1 MSKVECTHCHLD
13 FNEEV
18 MIVEKVDF
26 VDAASPENSSAK
38 TTIRYFSEESSA
50 KPTAIRYFCCTG
62 CQGVFHL
69 LSDSGLDGFYDKLGT
84 KKLSAP
90 THSFEE
96 SSSFDTPSFYEQ
108 FVRKNED
115 GFEEISLIIEGIHCS
130 ACVWLNEKALNRL
143 EGVVEVS
150 INYANNKAKV
160 IWADHIVKL
169 SAIINM
175 IRSIGYNAY
184 PYDPSIQ
191 EEKANKERKDF
202 YLRIAVAFFG
212 AMNIM
217 WIAIAQY
224 AGYFS
229 GMDKEMKTILN
240 VGEWILAT
248 PVLFYSGW
256 VFFKGAYFG
265 IKNKIVNMDILV
277 ATGALLTYIYSIYIT
292 LLQEGE
298 AYFDSVAMIITF
310 VLLGKFLEVLS
321 KKSAADTL
329 DMIGRHVPKEVNVLR
344 EEVLERVSVH
354 EVRVGD
360 IIEIRPGEKA
370 ALDGEVIAGEGYF
383 DEASLSGESHPVF
396 KKEDDKIISGTICV
410 DTLFRYR
417 VLKDFSHST
426 LSKLVSMLENAM
438 RKKPRIEMLANK
450 ISGHFS
456 TAILILAV
464 LTFFVWWLWPHSFD
478 RSFMVGISVI
488 VIACPCA
495 LALATPVATL
505 IGLGLGAKRGILFK
519 EAAQIE
525 TMAKAE
531 ILILDKTGTLTEG
544 KPDVI
549 NAETF
554 EGFDPS
560 LLLALSTSSLHP
572 IAKAVASHIKK
583 EYERIAPYIL
593 RSSKQVPARGIAAVY
608 DGKKVLGGN
617 AEFMKDNGIEVTV
630 TSEYSLFFFAVEDRL
645 MAYYELRDKPREG
658 VAELLQMCKENAI
671 RVVMLTGDH
680 RASAQSIADEFGIEE
695 YYSDLSPKDK
705 ADFVQKYSDKVSVM
719 VGDGVNDVLALAHA
733 NIGIAMGSGSDISIE
748 VSDVVLLNDSIKSLK
763 EAFLISKRTFKLV
776 KQNLAISLVYNAI
789 TIPLAMAGYVIPL
802 IAAASM
808 SFSSLLVVGNSIRIK
823 WKWNR

>member
-1 MSKVECTHCHLD
+1 LNLSKVECTHCHLD
-13 FNEEV
+13 FDEGV
-18 MIVEKVDF
+18 MIKEEDH
-26 VDAASPENSSAK
+26 
-38 TTIRYFSEESSA
+38 YFSEESS
-50 KPTAIRYFCCTG
+50 TEQTTIRYFCCTG

-90 THSFEE
+90 THTFED
-96 SSSFDTPSFYEQ
+96 SSSFDTPSFYQQ
-108 FVRKNED
+108 FVRKNDD
-115 GFEEISLIIEGIHCS
+115 GFEEISLVIEGIHCS

-143 EGVVEVS
+143 EGVVEVN
-150 INYANNKAKV
+150 INYANNKAKLV
-160 IWADHIVKL
+160 WADHIVKL
-169 SAIINM
+169 SSIIDM

-184 PYDPSIQ
+184 PYDPSVQ

-224 AGYFS
+224 AGYFT
-229 GMDKEMKTILN
+229 GMDQEMKTILN
-240 VGEWILAT
+240 VAEWVLAT

-329 DMIGRHVPKEVNVLR
+329 DVIARHVPNEVNVLR
-344 EEVLERVSVH
+344 KEQLERISVH
-354 EVRVGD
+354 EVKVGD
-360 IIEIRPGEKA
+360 IIEIKPGEKA
-370 ALDGEVIAGEGYF
+370 ALDGEVLQGEGYF
-383 DEASLSGESHPVF
+383 DEASLSGESHPIF
-396 KKEDDKIISGTICV
+396 KKEKDKIISGTICV
-410 DTLFRYR
+410 DTLFRYK

-426 LSKLVSMLENAM
+426 LSRLVSMLENAM
-438 RKKPRIEMLANK
+438 SKKPRIEMLANK

-456 TAILILAV
+456 TAILVLAV
-464 LTFFVWWLWPHSFD
+464 VTFFVWWLWPHSFD

-505 IGLGLGAKRGILFK
+505 IGLGLGGKRGILFK
-519 EAAQIE
+519 KASQLE
-525 TMAKAE
+525 TMAKAQM
-531 ILILDKTGTLTEG
+531 LILDKTGTITEG
-544 KPDVI
+544 KPNVI
-549 NAETF
+549 KAKVF
-554 EGFDPS
+554 EGFDAS

-572 IAKAVASHIKK
+572 ISQAVSAYTK
-583 EYERIAPYIL
+583 ESYESLQTYTL
-593 RSSKQVPARGIAAVY
+593 LSSKQVPSRGIVAVY

-617 AEFMKDNGIEVTV
+617 AEFMKDNGITIDIE
-630 TSEYSLFFFAVEDRL
+630 SEYSLFFFAVDDKL
-645 MAYYELRDKPREG
+645 MAYYELRDMPKEG
-658 VAELLQMCKENAI
+658 VQELFQMCKDNAI
-671 RVVMLTGDH
+671 HVVMLTGDH
-680 RASAQSIADEFGIEE
+680 KNTAQKLADELGIQE
-695 YYSDLSPKDK
+695 YHSDLSPEDK
-705 ADFVQKYSDKVSVM
+705 ANFVQKHSQKVTVM

-748 VSDVVLLNDSIKSLK
+748 VSDIVLLNDSIKSLS
-763 EAFLISKRTFKLV
+763 EAFLISRRTYKLV
-776 KQNLAISLVYNAI
+776 KQNLAISLVYNLL
-789 TIPLAMAGYVIPL
+789 TIPLAMGGYIIPL

-823 WKWNR
+823 WKWRR